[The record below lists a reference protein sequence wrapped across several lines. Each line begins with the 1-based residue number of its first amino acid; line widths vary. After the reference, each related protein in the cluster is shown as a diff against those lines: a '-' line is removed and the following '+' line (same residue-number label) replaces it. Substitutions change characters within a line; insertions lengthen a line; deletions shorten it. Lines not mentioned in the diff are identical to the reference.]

1 MDVSEVFDS
10 IELVYYKVTDQ
21 NKRSNFDEYKF
32 LDMELRMMMLESRPS
47 YPSNRLTF
55 TISNIIR
62 DKDLRFLNIYLNLT
76 RQFDVD
82 LILEDSKRNLI
93 NSLNTFLINQEIN
106 VWSLMKV
113 SVFQRERSTTISIS
127 RSKIFN
133 LQKMK
138 MAL

>member
-62 DKDLRFLNIYLNLT
+62 DKDLRILNIYLNLT

-82 LILEDSKRNLI
+82 LILEDSKRNFI
-93 NSLNTFLINQEIN
+93 NSLNTFLIN
-106 VWSLMKV
+106 
-113 SVFQRERSTTISIS
+113 
-127 RSKIFN
+127 
-133 LQKMK
+133 
-138 MAL
+138 

>member
-82 LILEDSKRNLI
+82 LI
-93 NSLNTFLINQEIN
+93 F
-106 VWSLMKV
+106 
-113 SVFQRERSTTISIS
+113 ERHI
-127 RSKIFN
+127 
-133 LQKMK
+133 
-138 MAL
+138 

>member
-62 DKDLRFLNIYLNLT
+62 DKDLRILNIHIFE
-76 RQFDVD
+76 FD
-82 LILEDSKRNLI
+82 
-93 NSLNTFLINQEIN
+93 
-106 VWSLMKV
+106 
-113 SVFQRERSTTISIS
+113 
-127 RSKIFN
+127 
-133 LQKMK
+133 
-138 MAL
+138 

>member
-55 TISNIIR
+55 TIANITR
-62 DKDLRFLNIYLNLT
+62 DKDIRFLNIYLNLT